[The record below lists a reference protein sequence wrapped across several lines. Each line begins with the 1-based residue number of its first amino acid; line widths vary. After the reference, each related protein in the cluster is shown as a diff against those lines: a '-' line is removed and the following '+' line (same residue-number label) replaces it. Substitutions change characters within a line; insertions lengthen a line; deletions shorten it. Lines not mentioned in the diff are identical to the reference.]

1 MALSNMYA
9 QQAAKAADYRKMAE
23 VQGDSKL
30 ASIYQGEY
38 DRAIAQSLDCKFQE
52 DKRLAEDSRRAYLG
66 EEVMYERKAR
76 QLYRD
81 ELQNDPEFIAYC
93 VWRNEERQKEEQSH
107 AETLGMTAEEFYKWE
122 DDMEHKRSIH
132 NAKMSKIWMA
142 VGGAIAVAINAGVIA
157 LFC

>member
-38 DRAIAQSLDCKFQE
+38 DRAIAQSLDSKFQE
-52 DKRLAEDSRRAYLG
+52 DRIPAEYSRRAYR
-66 EEVMYERKAR
+66 EEEAMYEWKAR
-76 QLYRD
+76 KLYRD
-81 ELQNDPEFIAYC
+81 ELHNDLEFIAYC
-93 VWRNEERQKEEQSH
+93 VWRNEEMQKEAQSH
-107 AETLGMTAEEFYKWE
+107 AEALGMTDEEFSKWE
-122 DDMEHKRSIH
+122 DDMQHKRSIH
-132 NAKMSKIWMA
+132 NAKMSKIWMS
-142 VGGAIAVAINAGVIA
+142 VGGAIAVAINAGIIA